1 LLDWIRLQSKPSK
14 ENVMVQLIR
23 NTSFACL
30 PLALLVAAPACNADD
45 TSGDGNTTSRASSS
59 ESSGGATVTPAG
71 SGGAPSGSGGAIA
84 YGDGGAPSGS
94 GGAYGDSGANAG
106 DACVSETLT
115 TPADLPQKLVPVGS
129 TLVHFLHARGTQTYE
144 CQENPVVDDAG
155 PRTYDWGTSAHNATP
170 EALVYDNCG
179 VAKIHHFA
187 GPTWEWISDG
197 SSVKGTKVAA
207 VPMAGTIPWLLL
219 KASVVTPGI
228 LSDVTFVQRLETTGG
243 APPKAGCDQEHQGD
257 KMSIPYTAGYYFY
270 TGPAPSDGG

>member
-1 LLDWIRLQSKPSK
+1 
-14 ENVMVQLIR
+14 
-23 NTSFACL
+23 
-30 PLALLVAAPACNADD
+30 
-45 TSGDGNTTSRASSS
+45 
-59 ESSGGATVTPAG
+59 
-71 SGGAPSGSGGAIA
+71 
-84 YGDGGAPSGS
+84 
-94 GGAYGDSGANAG
+94 
-106 DACVSETLT
+106 
-115 TPADLPQKLVPVGS
+115 LPQNLVPTGS

-144 CQENPVVDDAG
+144 CQQNPVVDDAG

-207 VPMAGTIPWLLL
+207 VPMAGTIPWVLL
-219 KASVVTPGI
+219 KATPVTPGI
-228 LSDVTFVQRLETTGG
+228 LSDVSFVQRLETTGG
-243 APPKAGCDQEHQGD
+243 APPATGCDQAHQGD